1 MDPKNAPNM
10 APSYGMMGFTLVVP
24 QWPALPAHL
33 GIARILRGAE
43 PQLCMPAHLYEPYTR
58 ADDQYLWAHRNEP
71 VEVLAEALGRGPRSC
86 VARLKRLRDPS
97 TEGHRRLF
105 GVCEEALSD
114 AKETALR
121 PARDVIQRI
130 LHDPA
135 LSVSDFVVGYRDR
148 FETATLECPFDA
160 PNESIRGRERS
171 MVAALPEHRI
181 EYFVYRGQLV
191 WHKGQRLDDV
201 FGSRG
206 GARLKDVIAQ
216 HGAWEQVRKR
226 RLRSARMHALAALGG
241 STAKLGSFVESLGQ
255 VRRCDGHRWALI
267 ASDCL
272 CLTSD

>member
-1 MDPKNAPNM
+1 M
-10 APSYGMMGFTLVVP
+10 LVLLVLMVP
-24 QWPALPAHL
+24 HWPALPAHL
-33 GIARILRGAE
+33 PAMRDGDSRRYARWRGAE

-71 VEVLAEALGRGPRSC
+71 VEQLAEALGRGPKSC

-97 TEGHRRLF
+97 TGGHRRLF

-121 PARDVIQRI
+121 PARDVIQRV

-160 PNESIRGRERS
+160 PNESIRGSERS
-171 MVAALPEHRI
+171 MVTALPEHRI
-181 EYFVYRGQLV
+181 EYFVYRGQLI

-206 GARLKDVIAQ
+206 GARLKDVIAH
-216 HGAWEQVRKR
+216 HGAWEQARKR
-226 RLRSARMHALAALGG
+226 RLRAARLHALAALGG
-241 STAKLGSFVESLGQ
+241 STAKLGAFVQSLGQ
-255 VRRCDGHRWALI
+255 VLRGEATGALMGL
-267 ASDCL
+267 DCH
-272 CLTSD
+272 